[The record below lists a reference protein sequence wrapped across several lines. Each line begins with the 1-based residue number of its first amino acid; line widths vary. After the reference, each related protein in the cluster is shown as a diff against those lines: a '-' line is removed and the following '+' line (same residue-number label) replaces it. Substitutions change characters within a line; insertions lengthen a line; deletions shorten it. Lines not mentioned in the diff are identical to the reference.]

1 MIQTKIISDLNVV
14 LTFLELSETDN
25 SFLIE
30 KVKTIIQDLE
40 GYFGDSEFYM
50 QQIRNTINEE

>member
-1 MIQTKIISDLNVV
+1 MIETKVISDLNVV

-30 KVKTIIQDLE
+30 KVKTIIEDLE
-40 GYFGDSEFYM
+40 YHFGASEYYM
-50 QQIRNTINEE
+50 QQIRNTINEG